1 LVKKEKLFV
10 MAERGKRTGS
20 EECWADLANN

>member
-1 LVKKEKLFV
+1 VKKEKLFV
-10 MAERGKRTGS
+10 MVEQGKRTDF

>member
-1 LVKKEKLFV
+1 VKKEKLFV

-20 EECWADLANN
+20 EECWAGLANN

>member
-1 LVKKEKLFV
+1 VKKEKVLV
-10 MAERGKRTGS
+10 MVELGKRTGS

>member
-1 LVKKEKLFV
+1 VKKEKLFV
-10 MAERGKRTGS
+10 MAEQGKRTGS

>member
-1 LVKKEKLFV
+1 VKKEKLFV
-10 MAERGKRTGS
+10 MVERGKRTGS

>member
-1 LVKKEKLFV
+1 VKKEKLFV
-10 MAERGKRTGS
+10 MAEQGKRIGS

>member
-1 LVKKEKLFV
+1 VKKEKLFV
-10 MAERGKRTGS
+10 MVEQGKRIGS

>member
-1 LVKKEKLFV
+1 VKKEKLFV
-10 MAERGKRTGS
+10 MVELGTRAGS

>member
-1 LVKKEKLFV
+1 VKKEKLFV
-10 MAERGKRTGS
+10 MVERGKRAGY